1 MNRAMNY
8 LGLRGSNTH
17 RERVPPLKASARD
30 SYEGLEDDDVK
41 PIEEKKKFGA
51 YSWFILL
58 VAVLIK
64 VIIQWH
70 RSFFSY
76 AYGYTGVGD
85 LAGSAF
91 YEISSSF
98 PQLKTYYGM
107 LTGLAY
113 TVPFATFGLFV
124 GKLTDTVSRKWALA
138 AVLALAGGSIG
149 LSGITD
155 SFLVLAAMRVVHG
168 MLNSACNPF
177 SFSLISDYFPPD
189 KRATANSMIHSG

>member
-1 MNRAMNY
+1 
-8 LGLRGSNTH
+8 
-17 RERVPPLKASARD
+17 
-30 SYEGLEDDDVK
+30 
-41 PIEEKKKFGA
+41 
-51 YSWFILL
+51 
-58 VAVLIK
+58 
-64 VIIQWH
+64 
-70 RSFFSY
+70 
-76 AYGYTGVGD
+76 
-85 LAGSAF
+85 
-91 YEISSSF
+91 
-98 PQLKTYYGM
+98 M

-155 SFLVLAAMRVVHG
+155 SFLVLASMRVVHG

-189 KRATANSMIHSG
+189 KRATANSMIHSGQYVGQALASISILGIAKFGWRTTYGLMGACGALVSLLIATAVREPERGRFLS